1 MRQILHLAV
10 LEACC
15 EGDAKGAFVEPQ
27 RHDLSV
33 LELEEGAA
41 DDAI

>member
-1 MRQILHLAV
+1 LAV

-33 LELEEGAA
+33 LVLVLAEGAA